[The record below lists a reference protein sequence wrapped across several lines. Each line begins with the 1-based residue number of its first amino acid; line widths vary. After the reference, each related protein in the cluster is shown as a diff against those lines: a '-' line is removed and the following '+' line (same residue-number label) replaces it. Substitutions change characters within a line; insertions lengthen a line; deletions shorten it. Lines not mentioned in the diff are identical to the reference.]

1 MGEKLL
7 SKKKP
12 SFPVKDFLFQYLK
25 RYNRDM
31 TIPVFY
37 DDLLRFTGSVAV
49 YDKND
54 EDTLWVSVYFSDS
67 EREELVHNL
76 KQVYTILFSDG
87 G

>member
-1 MGEKLL
+1 
-7 SKKKP
+7 
-12 SFPVKDFLFQYLK
+12 
-25 RYNRDM
+25 M